1 VSYNTRARDI
11 DNTDSGFGPDPVLVV
26 IARGVTDVARLV
38 RLLNTGVSE
47 HQQLA
52 REAAGLLRNRRGGRA
67 ALAEL
72 ARDGGPD
79 LTVPVDEEQDGHT
92 TQDVRE

>member
-1 VSYNTRARDI
+1 MSYTTRARDI
-11 DNTDSGFGPDPVLVV
+11 DNTDTGFGPDPVLVV
-26 IARGVTDVARLV
+26 VARGTTDVARLV
-38 RLLNTGVSE
+38 GVLNKGASE

-72 ARDGGPD
+72 ARDGGLD
-79 LTVPVDEEQDGHT
+79 LTEDID
-92 TQDVRE
+92 R